1 MGKKNQLDKIA
12 KENGYYEAVFQ
23 ANWNGYEV
31 YSAQMKN
38 KDENPKIGMP
48 VFILYK
54 SSKARIATN
63 QEWEQFVDVL
73 PD

>member
-1 MGKKNQLDKIA
+1 MEKKNQL
-12 KENGYYEAVFQ
+12 
-23 ANWNGYEV
+23 GYEV

-63 QEWEQFVDVL
+63 KEWEQFVNVL